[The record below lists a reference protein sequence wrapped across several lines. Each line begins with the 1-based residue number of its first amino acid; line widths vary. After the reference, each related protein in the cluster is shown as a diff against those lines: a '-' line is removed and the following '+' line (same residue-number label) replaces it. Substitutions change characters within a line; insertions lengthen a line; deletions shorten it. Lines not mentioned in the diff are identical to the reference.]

1 LSTREKAIFFALFYP
16 FTVAA
21 IAAGFLAFVMLVLKI
36 SMAAVSAIVL
46 WFYFIC
52 AASIYLM
59 SKQAIERLG
68 MRRLFL
74 GLILTI
80 SMLAILSSVL
90 FILEQNGGLGQIILT
105 TNIN

>member
-1 LSTREKAIFFALFYP
+1 MSERERAIFFALFYP
-16 FTVAA
+16 FTIAA
-21 IAAGFLAFVMLVLKI
+21 VAAGFLAFIMLVLKI

-80 SMLAILSSVL
+80 SMLAILSAVL
-90 FILEQNGGLGQIILT
+90 FILEQIGVLSS
-105 TNIN
+105 